1 MNKRRLLVFTILFAW
16 SAVACAHEGHKEDK
30 TDAELIAESVAAEHR
45 GPDEHADAPSLSA
58 EEVLQQRIEANRLQ
72 SADNLLG
79 RLHPVAVHFP
89 IALFLMALIA
99 EVILMRRPAAG
110 METTVRLLTAGGAAG
125 AVVSALLGW
134 YAAGWRLSDRSE
146 TLGLHRWLGTAIA
159 LLGVAAW
166 WTARDP
172 RQNRWILRSLLT
184 LLAAAVIF
192 QGYLGGELSDGPNHL
207 GLR

>member
-1 MNKRRLLVFTILFAW
+1 MSARRLLAFTVLFAW
-16 SAVACAHEGHKEDK
+16 SAVAFAHEGHKEDK
-30 TDAELIAESVAAEHR
+30 TDAELIAESVAVEHR
-45 GPDEHADAPSLSA
+45 GSDGQMVASSLSA
-58 EEVLQQRIEANRLQ
+58 EEMLQDRIEAKRLQ
-72 SADNLLG
+72 SADDLLG

-99 EVILMRRPAAG
+99 EIILMRRPAAG
-110 METTVRLLTAGGAAG
+110 METTVRLLTAGGAVG

-146 TLGLHRWLGTAIA
+146 TLGLHRWLGTTIA
-159 LLGVAAW
+159 LLGIAAW
-166 WTARDP
+166 WTARDS
-172 RQNRWILRSLLT
+172 RRNRWILRSLLA
-184 LLAAAVIF
+184 LLAVAVIF